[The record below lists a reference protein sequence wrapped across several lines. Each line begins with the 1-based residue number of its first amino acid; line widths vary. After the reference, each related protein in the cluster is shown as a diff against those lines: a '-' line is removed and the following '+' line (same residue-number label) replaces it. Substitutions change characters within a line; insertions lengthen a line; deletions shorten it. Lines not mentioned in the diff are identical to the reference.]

1 MQPPSRR
8 SSLPHRKPRSALGAN
23 SRLTNRTRHTPPVGV
38 RDLPIVDDAAD
49 TRELYATYFRFRGFD
64 VVTAPDGDA
73 GIEATVRLKPD
84 VVVMDLAMP
93 RRDGISAAHH
103 LKHHPRTCKIPVV
116 LLTGYGLRAIHEGAL
131 ETGID
136 VFLTKP
142 CLPEDL
148 EQHVRTLLARRR
160 L

>member
-1 MQPPSRR
+1 MTAAPARRADDSSRAAETRALQPRQRRRAPSRR
-8 SSLPHRKPRSALGAN
+8 R
-23 SRLTNRTRHTPPVGV
+23 RLI
-38 RDLPIVDDAAD
+38 LIVDDAAD
-49 TRELYATYFRFRGFD
+49 TRELYTTYLRFRGFD
-64 VVTAPDGDA
+64 VITAPDGDA
-73 GIEATVRLKPD
+73 GIEAAVRLKPD

-103 LKHHPRTCKIPVV
+103 LKHHPRTSKIPVV

-131 ETGID
+131 EMGID

-148 EQHVRTLLARRR
+148 EQHLQALLDRRR

>member
-1 MQPPSRR
+1 MTGAPARRSDDLPRAPEARALQPRERRRAPSRR
-8 SSLPHRKPRSALGAN
+8 R
-23 SRLTNRTRHTPPVGV
+23 RLI
-38 RDLPIVDDAAD
+38 LIVDDAAD

-148 EQHVRTLLARRR
+148 EQHVRTLLDRRR